1 MNNERLLEIIADG
14 RDIILNQPGVKFA
27 VVAALTVT
35 RRARP
40 RLSITRYELRACSPL
55 GSFYK
60 RRRLDG
66 SNPRTFASTTSG
78 SGVPKWM
85 ITALHQLNWEA
96 SGPRL

>member
-1 MNNERLLEIIADG
+1 MPNYNLLEIIADG

-35 RRARP
+35 RRAWP
-40 RLSITRYELRACSPL
+40 KISVTRYELRACSPL

-66 SNPRTFASTTSG
+66 SNPRTIATTTSG
-78 SGVPKWM
+78 CGVPKWM
-85 ITALHQLNWEA
+85 IAALHLLNWEA